1 MTTTTRRTIAL
12 AALTGIAV
20 GSVILAALTPSP
32 VVPLAAC
39 AAALAVCARVGSPQF
54 ACRTWPAAATAG
66 CTAAALWGHPE
77 NLLLAAWAAILIT
90 AALTVGAYR
99 PRHH

>member
-1 MTTTTRRTIAL
+1 MTAATRQTIAL

-32 VVPLAAC
+32 TVPLAA
-39 AAALAVCARVGSPQF
+39 AAASLSVCNRVGSPNF
-54 ACRTWPAAATAG
+54 ACRTWPALAVAG
-66 CTAAALWGHPE
+66 CLAAGLWGGQGD
-77 NLLLAAWAAILIT
+77 LLCAAWAAILIT
-90 AALTVGAYR
+90 AALTLGAWA

>member
-39 AAALAVCARVGSPQF
+39 ACALLCCGPVGRAAF
-54 ACRTWPAAATAG
+54 ACRTWPALATAG
-66 CTAAALWGHPE
+66 CAAAALWGCLGD
-77 NLLLAAWAAILIT
+77 LLLAAWAAILIA